1 MMLSIQETHKAG
13 TLFDIAT
20 FNVQISVPRDPSCQV
35 APEFSLSLV
44 PGMLATVPP
53 STDAFEMSE
62 PSSRF
67 CRRPSGVAETK
78 QRTWSMFV
86 SKCVICR

>member
-1 MMLSIQETHKAG
+1 MMLSIQEIHIAG

-20 FNVQISVPRDPSCQV
+20 FNVQISRPRDPSCQV
-35 APEFSLSLV
+35 APEFSQSLV
-44 PGMLATVPP
+44 PGTLATVPP

-78 QRTWSMFV
+78 Q
-86 SKCVICR
+86 